1 MRARAVALATL
12 ASVSIVGIGW
22 QLGSSAIDA
31 SQSLTASSGGTAMA
45 ATVTATTD
53 AAARA
58 AATAKGAADAAA
70 AAKAQADTAKTAV
83 SARAAADAAAAA
95 TAAANA
101 AAAAQAAAT
110 AAAATAAQAA
120 AQSGTFT
127 GAVVQTQYGNM
138 QVSVT
143 IANGAITE
151 VTPLQLT
158 NRGGRSVGISN
169 QAAPIL
175 RSEVLTAQ
183 SAKVQNVSGATYTS
197 EGYLRSLQSALDT
210 AGF

>member
-22 QLGSSAIDA
+22 QLGSSAIEA
-31 SQSLTASSGGTAMA
+31 SQSLTASSGGTAW
-45 ATVTATTD
+45 
-53 AAARA
+53 
-58 AATAKGAADAAA
+58 AAA
-70 AAKAQADTAKTAV
+70 A
-83 SARAAADAAAAA
+83 S
-95 TAAANA
+95 
-101 AAAAQAAAT
+101 
-110 AAAATAAQAA
+110 AAQAA

-127 GAVVQTQYGNM
+127 GAVVPTQYGNM

-143 IANGAITE
+143 LANGAITE

-158 NRGGRSVGISN
+158 NRGGRSAGISN

-183 SAKVQNVSGATYTS
+183 SANVHNVSGATYTS